1 MKKKWKWFIIVLAV
15 LALLTGYDWWR
26 SNQVIL
32 TAQGS
37 SSGMID
43 TSSAEATE
51 IVVNVRNRKG
61 EPVTDHNIYAL
72 AVGGGSFKSFYE
84 KTDDSGRV
92 TFVYYPP
99 KMAGYQTEKSV
110 TLKFR
115 DESNSVFIEIYP
127 SMEYTIELTRQEE
140 SGGMPVGDFLN

>member
-1 MKKKWKWFIIVLAV
+1 MAFQSGDPYCTRFVFRDDRYFLRRGNGNRCECKKP
-15 LALLTGYDWWR
+15 
-26 SNQVIL
+26 
-32 TAQGS
+32 
-37 SSGMID
+37 
-43 TSSAEATE
+43 E
-51 IVVNVRNRKG
+51 
-61 EPVTDHNIYAL
+61 TDHNIYAL

-127 SMEYTIELTRQEE
+127 STEYTIELTRQEE